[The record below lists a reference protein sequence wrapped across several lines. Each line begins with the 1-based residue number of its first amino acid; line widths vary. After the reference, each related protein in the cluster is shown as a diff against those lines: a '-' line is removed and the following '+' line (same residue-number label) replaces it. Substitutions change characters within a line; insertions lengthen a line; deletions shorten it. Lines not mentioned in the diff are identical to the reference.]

1 MRLPAFA
8 FPPIQTVPRWA
19 RSGLILCLICAG
31 VGGIG
36 LRADGASIAHDYLTQ
51 SWNTD
56 HGLPH
61 NAVHRLEQDR
71 TGYLWL
77 ATAGGL
83 VRFDGREF
91 RTFTPPPELSHGDH
105 EIRDLAVDRDGG
117 LLILSGTGGV
127 LRFRDGVFTAHPVTR
142 ELETGSIRE
151 LFAEADGTL
160 WLGTNG
166 PALLRWQNGRLESYG
181 PAEGI
186 SRRGLGFYFAHD
198 GQGVTWIAVAD
209 FLGCFRDG
217 RLVRAASPGGRMMQ
231 IAPARDGGLWGIV
244 DGRIMKR
251 TPAGDWSAV
260 PMPEPPWIKE
270 LSSVRY
276 MHEDASGTLWCGTT
290 SAGLFRLQDGVL
302 TRESPV
308 HPPISWLSEDREGNL
323 WIATDGAGIRR
334 MRPKAFVHFAQAP
347 GVPVIVGTSVC
358 EDGAGHIWFANRV
371 HGLVRHREGG
381 FDVFPCED
389 KGRRVFASC
398 VAPAP
403 GGDVWVGAPTGVYRF
418 TPGTPQPFQR
428 LPCEPGN
435 VQVIFGAR
443 SGDLWVAGQTA
454 LLGRFRNGEWHTF
467 GAAEGFEG
475 ETITTIAE
483 DRDGN
488 IWLGAKS
495 GEVLCF
501 AGDRFVPVA
510 MPAALPRLRVH
521 AIHPDA
527 DGDLWIGTLGGLV
540 LRHGG
545 SLHGFTRADGLP
557 ENDIGQILED
567 GAGRLWF
574 GGARGLFT
582 VPKAELLR
590 VAAGSAGPV
599 HAYTYGL
606 EEGLPGISAS
616 TRFCPSACRDRNGM
630 LWFSTYQGIVALD
643 PTAVRLNPHAP
654 PVLVDRL
661 LVDGREVPA
670 TGGLRLP
677 PGAGPLEFHFAA
689 LSFTAPEKVR
699 LRHRLAG
706 IDADWI
712 DTDASRSA
720 RYHPLPP
727 GRYEMRVSAANNDGV
742 WAPEP
747 ASFTFVLVPAWWQ
760 TLWFRLL
767 ALVLAIAGLALLAQL
782 WSRRLLLRRVERLER
797 EHAVAHERARI
808 ARDLHDELGGG
819 ITALGFVIERLR
831 AEPAANPVPAFRQ
844 LGERVRRLGLDLE
857 RVVWTVSPR
866 NDSLDRF
873 VSFVVRFAGGYFHE
887 TSVHCRVRVSD
898 RIPAR
903 PIAPETRHH
912 LVAILK
918 ESLHNVLKH
927 AQARCVEIELD
938 FDGGRLLL
946 HVRDDGVGFDTAA
959 RSDDGNGLPNLR
971 ARVAELRGEF
981 HLGSRPSVGTAI
993 RVSVP
998 L

>member
-1 MRLPAFA
+1 MRLPRFA
-8 FPPIQTVPRWA
+8 FPPSPTAPKWV
-19 RSGLILCLICAG
+19 RSGLLLCLLWA
-31 VGGIG
+31 GGI
-36 LRADGASIAHDYLTQ
+36 LGAAEASFVRDYLTQ
-51 SWNTD
+51 SWTTD

-61 NAVHRLEQDR
+61 NAVHRVEQDR

-117 LLILSGTGGV
+117 LLVVSGTGGV
-127 LRFRDGVFTAHPVTR
+127 LRFVDGVFTVHPIAQG
-142 ELETGSIRE
+142 LATGSVRE
-151 LFAEADGTL
+151 LFAEPDGAL
-160 WLGTNG
+160 WIGTSE
-166 PALLRWQNGRLESYG
+166 ATLLRWQDGRLETYG
-181 PAEGI
+181 QAEGI
-186 SRRGLGFYFAHD
+186 SRRGLGFYFARD

-209 FLGCFRDG
+209 FFGCHRDG
-217 RLVRAASPGGRMMQ
+217 RLVRAASPAGRMMQ
-231 IAPARDGGLWGIV
+231 VAPARDGGLWAIV
-244 DGRIMKR
+244 DGHVMKR
-251 TPAGDWSAV
+251 DAAGSWARVSTG
-260 PMPEPPWIKE
+260 EPPWIAE
-270 LSSVRY
+270 MSSVR
-276 MHEDASGTLWCGTT
+276 HLREDSAGTLWFGTT
-290 SAGLFRLQDGVL
+290 SAGLFRFGEGAL
-302 TRESPV
+302 TRESPP
-308 HPPISWLSEDREGNL
+308 HPSISWLSEDREGNL

-358 EDGAGHIWFANRV
+358 EDSAGHLWFANRV

-389 KGRRVFASC
+389 RGRRVFASC

-418 TPGTPQPFQR
+418 SPGPSASFQR

-435 VQVIFGAR
+435 VQVMFTTRA
-443 SGDLWVAGQTA
+443 GDLWVAGQATP
-454 LLGRFRNGEWHTF
+454 LGRFRKGEWQAF
-467 GAAEGFEG
+467 GTAEGFGG
-475 ETITTIAE
+475 EIVTTIAE
-483 DRDGN
+483 DRDGAV
-488 IWLGAKS
+488 WLGAKS
-495 GEVLCF
+495 GALLRF
-501 AGDRFVPVA
+501 AGETFTA
-510 MPAALPRLRVH
+510 MATPPSLPRLRIH

-527 DGDLWIGTLGGLV
+527 DGNLWIGTLGGLV
-540 LRHGG
+540 LRRGER
-545 SLHGFTRADGLP
+545 LHGFTSADGLP

-567 GAGRLWF
+567 DAGRFWF

-582 VPKAELLR
+582 VPKADLLR
-590 VAAGSAGPV
+590 IADGAKEPV
-599 HAYTYGL
+599 RVQTYGL

-616 TRFCPSACRDRNGM
+616 TRFCPSACKDRHGT

-643 PTAVRLNPHAP
+643 PAAVRVNPLP
-654 PVLVDRL
+654 PRVLVDGIRVNNQPL
-661 LVDGREVPA
+661 SPA
-670 TGGLRLP
+670 EGLRIP
-677 PGAGPLEFHFAA
+677 PGAGPVEFHFAA

-699 LRHRLAG
+699 LRHRIVG
-706 IDADWI
+706 IDPGWV
-712 DTDASRSA
+712 DTAESRSA
-720 RYHPLPP
+720 RYHRLPP
-727 GRYEMRVSAANNDGV
+727 GRHQLLLMAANNDGV
-742 WAPEP
+742 WTEKA
-747 ASFTFVLVPAWWQ
+747 ASFTFFLAPAWWQ
-760 TLWFRLL
+760 TLWFRIL
-767 ALVLAIAGLALLAQL
+767 AVTAAAGALAWIAHR
-782 WSRRLLLRRVERLER
+782 WTRRILLRRVERLER

-831 AEPAANPVPAFRQ
+831 AEPAANPAPAFRQ

-898 RIPAR
+898 RIPSR
-903 PIAPETRHH
+903 PIAPEIRHH

-918 ESLHNVLKH
+918 ETLHNVLKH
-927 AQARCVEIELD
+927 AQARSVEIEVD
-938 FDGGRLLL
+938 FNGGRLLL
-946 HVRDDGVGFDTAA
+946 SVRDDGVGFDPAS
-959 RSDDGNGLPNLR
+959 RSEDDGNGLPNLR

-981 HLGSRPSVGTAI
+981 HLGSQPAAGTAI
-993 RVSVP
+993 NVSVP